1 MSQPIK
7 ILLSFLERK
16 IIADLLPT
24 LSCRMKLDTENGRV
38 LTFTQDEAQAIL
50 DAARNNHLN
59 FRGVKVHAAGNITER
74 LSKAIRDSQGIG
86 AIPVGERLY
95 QFKISLR
102 VLRPLIWRR
111 IQVRECTL
119 DKLHEH
125 IQTAM
130 GWFNCHLHRFK
141 INGEIYGDPELLDDG
156 FEDSAHFIDSTNL
169 KLSKIVPKNGQKMTF
184 DYEYDFGDCWMHE
197 VVFEGCLRS
206 QRGTRYPIC
215 VEGERACPL
224 EDSGGAY
231 HYGEY
236 VEALFD
242 PAHEEH
248 AQMLQWRGE
257 HDPTQFD
264 FEKTT
269 KRLRLG
275 LPNWRN
281 KE

>member
-1 MSQPIK
+1 MSQSIK

-16 IIADLLPT
+16 IIADLLLT
-24 LSCRMKLDTENGRV
+24 LSSRMKLDTENGRV

-50 DAARNNHLN
+50 DATRSNHHD
-59 FRGVKVHAAGNITER
+59 FRGVKVHAAENIAER
-74 LSKAIRDSQGIG
+74 FSKAIEDSQGIG

-125 IQTAM
+125 IQAAM
-130 GWFNCHLHRFK
+130 GWTNSHLHKFQISRMR
-141 INGEIYGDPELLDDG
+141 YGDPLLLDDG
-156 FEDSAHFIDSTNL
+156 FEDSTPFIDSTNL
-169 KLSKIVPKNGQKMTF
+169 KLAKIVPKNGQTMTF
-184 DYEYDFGDCWMHE
+184 EYEYDFGDCWMHD

-215 VEGERACPL
+215 LEGERACPP

-231 HYGEY
+231 QYGEY

-242 PAHEEH
+242 PEHEEH

-269 KRLRLG
+269 KRMRRG

-281 KE
+281 K